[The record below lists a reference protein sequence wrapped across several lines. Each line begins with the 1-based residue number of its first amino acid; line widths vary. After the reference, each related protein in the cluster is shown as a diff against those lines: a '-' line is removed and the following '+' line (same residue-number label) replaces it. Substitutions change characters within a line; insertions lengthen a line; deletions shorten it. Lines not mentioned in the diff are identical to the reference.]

1 MYENYVSENNIH
13 ELYKHNINNIRND
26 TADKKIMNIQLNFIE
41 IGTIS
46 TSSYYL
52 NILLIFWLL
61 HINYLLKFVAK
72 CCCVSDWWSKK
83 ERNNTVSFYLIRF
96 LVFL

>member
-13 ELYKHNINNIRND
+13 ELYAHNINSIWND
-26 TADKKIMNIQLNFIE
+26 TAVKKMMNIQLNFIE

-46 TSSYYL
+46 TSSYL
-52 NILLIFWLL
+52 NILSIFWLL
-61 HINYLLKFVAK
+61 HINYLLKFIAK
-72 CCCVSDWWSKK
+72 CCCVGDWWSKK

>member
-1 MYENYVSENNIH
+1 MSTLLARNTYKNEMYENYVSENNIH

-46 TSSYYL
+46 TSSYL
-52 NILLIFWLL
+52 NILSIF
-61 HINYLLKFVAK
+61 
-72 CCCVSDWWSKK
+72 
-83 ERNNTVSFYLIRF
+83 
-96 LVFL
+96 